1 MFRFALRDLWARRRR
16 LVATSTAVVL
26 GVAFLFA
33 TLTLADTLRSGIGS
47 LYAEQNAGLDVT
59 VRNSTV
65 LGTDDL
71 LRRSTLDVALADAL
85 AAIDGVD
92 RVVPVIEGSAQIVAA
107 DGTDLG
113 GDGPPTMAINWIDDA
128 ELNAFEIVEGRPP
141 APVAGD
147 APVEIVVDRLSA
159 DDGELDV
166 GTVTS
171 VKTPETT
178 PAVVVGIAS
187 FAGRDSLGAATWV
200 AFTDDDA
207 RRLLLAD
214 TATSTSPASTSPA
227 AGDATAVTSLAIV
240 AAEGVD
246 ADALRDTIAR
256 TLPAD
261 AEALT
266 GDELTAEYIAAAES
280 DFIGFIR
287 LFLLAFAAIA
297 LLVATLSIYNTFSIL
312 VAQRTRQ
319 SALLRAIGASRRQV
333 LTATLLEGLVTA
345 IIATMIGLAVG
356 YALAVALREL
366 LGAFAVDL
374 PGSFVVSST
383 SIVVAAVTGIAVT
396 LVACLF
402 PAVRSAGVAPLAALR
417 EAAVDRSSSSWGRA
431 AVGGLLVTAGVVLAV
446 SATSSSDGAF
456 TRAGIGALLVV
467 VGAVVVG
474 PVVVGPVSTVLGAP
488 LRALRGESGN
498 IAVRNARRNPRRT
511 AATASGLLVG
521 TAVVVLFT
529 VLGSSVT
536 ASIDDTIDRTFG
548 GDLVVLQQSFSGAS
562 IDPAFAPAIEATD
575 DVETAAAMAIG
586 PAMVGGIESEV
597 TAVDPARFGA
607 VLDLGHVAGDV
618 ATLAPGEFAA
628 STELAESQ
636 GWALD
641 EPVQLDLVD
650 GSTRTL
656 TLQALY
662 TETDIAGDIV
672 VDVADVNR
680 AAGFEGD
687 LAVLISIADG
697 IDEVTAA
704 ATVDTIGAEF
714 GAPESQTR
722 TQYVDS
728 IVSEVQT
735 LLGLI
740 YGLLGLAILIAVMGI
755 ANTLALSMHER
766 TRELGLLR
774 AVGQTRRQLRSTVR
788 WEALLIALFGTLAGV
803 GLGVFLGWA
812 LTRAAASQEGFGV
825 FAVPPAPIAVIVIVG
840 SLAGV
845 IAAVRPAR
853 RAARLDVLDAL
864 ATD

>member
-16 LVATSTAVVL
+16 VFATSTAVVI

-33 TLTLADTLRSGIGS
+33 TLTLADTLRSGLGS

-59 VRNSTV
+59 VRNANV
-65 LGTDDL
+65 LGADDL
-71 LRRSTLDVALADAL
+71 QRRSLLDASLADDL
-85 AAIDGVD
+85 AAVGGVE
-92 RVVPVIEGSAQIVAA
+92 RVRPVIEGSAQIVGA
-107 DGTDLG
+107 DGADLG
-113 GDGPPTMAINWIDDA
+113 GDGPPTMATNWIDDPG
-128 ELNAFEIVEGRPP
+128 LNAFEIVDGR
-141 APVAGD
+141 APSHVGAD
-147 APVEIVVDRLSA
+147 EPVEIVVDQLSA
-159 DDGELDV
+159 ADGGLDV
-166 GTVTS
+166 GSRTS

-200 AFTDDDA
+200 AFADADA

-214 TATSTSPASTSPA
+214 PTS
-227 AGDATAVTSLAIV
+227 TAVTSLAVV
-240 AAEGVD
+240 ASDGIEVA
-246 ADALRDTIAR
+246 ALRDAIAEM
-256 TLPAD
+256 LPAE

-266 GDELTAEYIAAAES
+266 GDQLTAELVAAADR
-280 DFIGFIR
+280 DFVGFIR
-287 LFLLAFAAIA
+287 IFLLAFAAIA

-345 IIATMIGLAVG
+345 IIASAIGLVVG
-356 YALAVALREL
+356 YGLGVGLREL
-366 LGAFAVDL
+366 LASFAIDL
-374 PGSFVVSST
+374 PGSFVVSTT
-383 SIVVAAVTGIAVT
+383 SVAVAVTTGIVVTV
-396 LVACLF
+396 VACLL
-402 PAVRSAGVAPLAALR
+402 PAVRAAGVAPLAALR
-417 EAAVDRSSSSWGRA
+417 EAAVDGSSASWARTI
-431 AVGGLLVTAGVVLAV
+431 VGALMLAAGVVVAV
-446 SATSSSDGAF
+446 TATSSANDAF

-474 PVVVGPVSTVLGAP
+474 PVVVGPVSSMLGAP
-488 LRALRGESGN
+488 LRGESGRM
-498 IAVRNARRNPRRT
+498 AVRNARRNPRRT

-536 ASIDDTIDRTFG
+536 ASIDDTIGRTFG

-562 IDPAFAPAIEATD
+562 IDPGFAPAIEATD
-575 DVETAAAMAIG
+575 DIDIAAAMSFG
-586 PAMVGGIESEV
+586 PALVGGVESQV
-597 TAVDPARFGA
+597 TAVDPGRFGA
-607 VLDLGHVAGDV
+607 VLQLGHVAGDV

-628 STELAESQ
+628 STGEAESR
-636 GWALD
+636 GWALGD
-641 EPVQLDLVD
+641 DVEVTLVD
-650 GSTRTL
+650 GSTRSL
-656 TLQALY
+656 TLGATY
-662 TETDIAGDIV
+662 TETDIAGDIL
-672 VDVADVNR
+672 VDLADVDR
-680 AAGFEGD
+680 SAGFEGD
-687 LAVLISIADG
+687 LAVLIGIADG
-697 IDEVTAA
+697 VDEVTAA
-704 ATVDTIGAEF
+704 AAVDAIGAEF
-714 GAPESQTR
+714 GAPASQTR

-728 IVSEVQT
+728 IVSDVQT

-755 ANTLALSMHER
+755 ANTLALTMHER

-774 AVGQTRRQLRSTVR
+774 AVGQTRSQLRSTVR

-825 FAVPPAPIAVIVIVG
+825 FAVPVVPIAVIVVVG
-840 SLAGV
+840 ALAGV
-845 IAAVRPAR
+845 FAAARPAR

>member
-16 LVATSTAVVL
+16 LIATSTAVVL

-59 VRNSTV
+59 VRNATV
-65 LGTDDL
+65 LGADDL
-71 LRRSTLDVALADAL
+71 LRRSTLDAALADEL

-92 RVVPVIEGSAQIVAA
+92 RVAPVIEGSAQLVAA
-107 DGTDLG
+107 DGTDIG
-113 GDGPPTMAINWIDDA
+113 GEGPPTMAINWIDDT
-128 ELNAFEIVEGRPP
+128 ELNAFEIVDGRPP
-141 APVAGD
+141 ARVAAD
-147 APVEIVVDRLSA
+147 APVEIVVDRRSA
-159 DDGELDV
+159 IDGGLDV
-166 GTVTS
+166 GTLTS
-171 VKTPETT
+171 VKTPEAT

-200 AFTDDDA
+200 AFTEDDA
-207 RRLLLAD
+207 RRLLLD
-214 TATSTSPASTSPA
+214 DSATSTSAPGGAAS
-227 AGDATAVTSLAIV
+227 AVTSLAVV
-240 AAEGVD
+240 AADGFD
-246 ADALRDTIAR
+246 AGTLRDTISQA
-256 TLPAD
+256 LPAN

-266 GDELTAEYIAAAES
+266 GDELTDEYIAAAES

-319 SALLRAIGASRRQV
+319 SALLRAIGASRGQV

-345 IIATMIGLAVG
+345 IVATAIGLAAG
-356 YALAVALREL
+356 YGLGIGLREL
-366 LGAFAVDL
+366 LAAFAVDL

-383 SIVVAAVTGIAVT
+383 SVAVAAVTGIVVT
-396 LVACLF
+396 VVACLL

-417 EAAVDRSSSSWGRA
+417 EAAVDRSSASWGRA
-431 AVGGLLVTAGVVLAV
+431 VVGGLLLTSGVVVALT
-446 SATSSSDGAF
+446 ATSSSSGAF

-467 VGAVVVG
+467 IGAVVVG
-474 PVVVGPVSTVLGAP
+474 PVIVGPVSTVLGAP
-488 LRALRGESGN
+488 LRAFRGESGRM
-498 IAVRNARRNPRRT
+498 AVRNARRNPRRS

-562 IDPAFAPAIEATD
+562 IDPDFAPAIEATD
-575 DVETAAAMAIG
+575 EVQTAAAMAIG
-586 PAMVGGIESEV
+586 PALVGGVESEV

-618 ATLAPGEFAA
+618 ATLVPGEFAA
-628 STELAESQ
+628 SAGLAESR
-636 GWALD
+636 GWAVGDNVELA
-641 EPVQLDLVD
+641 LVD
-650 GSTRTL
+650 GSIRPL
-656 TLQALY
+656 TLRALY
-662 TETDIAGDIV
+662 TEIDIAGDMV

-687 LAVLISIADG
+687 LAVLIGLADG
-697 IDEVTAA
+697 VDEVTAA
-704 ATVDTIGAEF
+704 ATVDTIGREF
-714 GAPESQTR
+714 GVPAAQTR
-722 TQYVDS
+722 SQYVDS

-755 ANTLALSMHER
+755 ANTLALSIHER

-774 AVGQTRRQLRSTVR
+774 AVGQTRSQLRSTVR
-788 WEALLIALFGTLAGV
+788 WEALLIALFGTTAGV

-825 FAVPPAPIAVIVIVG
+825 FAVPAAPIAIIVVVG
-840 SLAGV
+840 ALAGV
-845 IAAVRPAR
+845 IAALRPAR

-864 ATD
+864 ATN

>member
-16 LVATSTAVVL
+16 LFATSTAVVL

-33 TLTLADTLRSGIGS
+33 TLTLADTLRSGLGS

-59 VRNSTV
+59 VRNATV
-65 LGTDDL
+65 LGADEMQ
-71 LRRSTLDVALADAL
+71 RRSLLDAALADDL
-85 AAIDGVD
+85 AEVDGVD
-92 RVVPVIEGSAQIVAA
+92 RVRAVIEGSAQIVGA

-113 GDGPPTMAINWIDDA
+113 GDGPPTMAINWIDDP
-128 ELNAFEIVEGRPP
+128 ELNAFEIVDGRPP
-141 APVAGD
+141 SSVTADG
-147 APVEIVVDRLSA
+147 PVEIVIDRLSA
-159 DDGELDV
+159 ADGGLDV
-166 GTVTS
+166 GSLTA
-171 VKTPETT
+171 VKTPVTT

-200 AFTDDDA
+200 AFSDADA
-207 RRLLLAD
+207 RRLLLAG
-214 TATSTSPASTSPA
+214 PAGPA
-227 AGDATAVTSLAIV
+227 DRSDSAVTSLAVV
-240 AAEGVD
+240 AAPGVD
-246 ADALRDTIAR
+246 AATLRDSISEV
-256 TLPAD
+256 LPAG

-266 GDELTAEYIAAAES
+266 GDQLTAEFVAAADS
-280 DFIGFIR
+280 DFLGFIR
-287 LFLLAFAAIA
+287 IFLLAFAAIA

-333 LTATLLEGLVTA
+333 LTATLIEGMVTAVVASAIGLV
-345 IIATMIGLAVG
+345 VG
-356 YALAVALREL
+356 YGLGVGLREL
-366 LGAFAVDL
+366 LAAFALEL
-374 PGSFVVSST
+374 PGSFVVSTT
-383 SIVVAAVTGIAVT
+383 SVVVAVTTGIVVTV
-396 LVACLF
+396 VACLL

-417 EAAVDRSSSSWGRA
+417 EAAVDGSSASWTRTIVGALLLASGVVA
-431 AVGGLLVTAGVVLAV
+431 AVT
-446 SATSSSDGAF
+446 ATSSSDGAF

-474 PVVVGPVSTVLGAP
+474 PVVVGPVSSTLGAP
-488 LRALRGESGN
+488 LPGESGRM
-498 IAVRNARRNPRRT
+498 AVRNARRNPRRT

-536 ASIDDTIDRTFG
+536 ASIDDTIGRTFG

-562 IDPAFAPAIEATD
+562 IDPRFAPAIEATD
-575 DVETAAAMAIG
+575 DIEIAAAMSIG
-586 PAMVGGIESEV
+586 PALVGGVETEV

-607 VLDLGHVAGDV
+607 VLELDHAAGDI
-618 ATLAPGEFAA
+618 AALAPGEFAA
-628 STELAESQ
+628 SADEVESR
-636 GWALD
+636 GWVVGD
-641 EPVQLDLVD
+641 SVEVTLVD
-650 GSTRTL
+650 ASSRTL
-656 TLQALY
+656 TLRAIH
-662 TETDIAGDIV
+662 TETDIAGDVV
-672 VDVADVNR
+672 VDLADVSR
-680 AAGFEGD
+680 SAGFEGD
-687 LAVLISIADG
+687 LAVLIGIADG
-697 IDEVTAA
+697 VDEMTAA
-704 ATVDTIGAEF
+704 TTVDTIGAGF
-714 GAPESQTR
+714 GAPAAQTR

-774 AVGQTRRQLRSTVR
+774 AVGQTRGQLRATVR

-812 LTRAAASQEGFGV
+812 LTRAAAAQEGFGV
-825 FAVPPAPIAVIVIVG
+825 FAVPPAPIVVIVVVG
-840 SLAGV
+840 ALAGV

>member
-1 MFRFALRDLWARRRR
+1 MFRFTLSDLWARRRR
-16 LVATSTAVVL
+16 LLATSTAVVL

-33 TLTLADTLRSGIGS
+33 TLTLADTLRSGLGS
-47 LYAEQNAGLDVT
+47 LYATQNAGLDVT
-59 VRNSTV
+59 VRSATV
-65 LGTDDL
+65 LGVDDL
-71 LRRSTLDVALADAL
+71 MRRSTLDASLSDDIAP
-85 AAIDGVD
+85 IEGVD

-128 ELNAFEIVEGRPP
+128 ELNAFEIVDGRPP
-141 APVAGD
+141 APAAPD
-147 APVEIVVDRLSA
+147 APVEIVVDQLSA
-159 DDGELDV
+159 SDGDLAV
-166 GTVTS
+166 GTLTS
-171 VKTPETT
+171 VKTPEAT

-207 RRLLLAD
+207 RRLLLD
-214 TATSTSPASTSPA
+214 DSTTTSSGTAG
-227 AGDATAVTSLAIV
+227 AGTAVTSLAVV
-240 AAEGVD
+240 ASDGFD
-246 ADALRDTIAR
+246 AAALRDSIAPA
-256 TLPAD
+256 LPAE

-287 LFLLAFAAIA
+287 LFLLAFATIA

-333 LTATLLEGLVTA
+333 LTATLLEGLMTA
-345 IIATMIGLAVG
+345 IVATAIGLGVG
-356 YALAVALREL
+356 YGLGLALREL
-366 LGAFAVDL
+366 LAAFGIDL
-374 PGSFVVSST
+374 PGSFVVSAT
-383 SIVVAAVTGIAVT
+383 SVAVAAVTGIVVT
-396 LVACLF
+396 VVACLL

-417 EAAVDRSSSSWGRA
+417 EAAVDRSSASWGRA
-431 AVGGLLVTAGVVLAV
+431 VLGGLLIASGVVVAIAAT
-446 SATSSSDGAF
+446 ATSSGAF
-456 TRAGIGALLVV
+456 TRAGIGALVVV
-467 VGAVVVG
+467 VGVVVIG
-474 PVVVGPVSTVLGAP
+474 PVAVGPVSAALGAP
-488 LRALRGESGN
+488 LSALRGESGRL
-498 IAVRNARRNPRRT
+498 AVRNARRNPRRT

-562 IDPAFAPAIEATD
+562 IDPGFAPALEATD
-575 DVETAAAMAIG
+575 DIETAAAMAIG
-586 PAMVGGIESEV
+586 PALVGGVESEV
-597 TAVDPARFGA
+597 TAVDPGRFGA
-607 VLDLGHVAGDV
+607 VLDLGHVSGDV
-618 ATLAPGEFAA
+618 GDLVPGDFAA
-628 STELAESQ
+628 SADLAETR

-641 EPVQLDLVD
+641 DDVEVTLVD
-650 GSTRTL
+650 GSSRTL
-656 TLQALY
+656 TLRALY
-662 TETDIAGDIV
+662 TETEIAGDIV
-672 VDVADVNR
+672 VDIADVNR
-680 AAGFEGD
+680 SAGFEGD
-687 LAVLISIADG
+687 LAVLIGIADG
-697 IDEVTAA
+697 VDEATAA
-704 ATVDTIGAEF
+704 TTVDALGAEF

-722 TQYVDS
+722 TQYVES

-755 ANTLALSMHER
+755 ANTLALSIHER

-788 WEALLIALFGTLAGV
+788 CEALLIAMFGTLAGV

-812 LTRAAASQEGFGV
+812 LTRAVSTQEGFGV
-825 FAVPPAPIAVIVIVG
+825 FAVPPVPIAVIVVVG
-840 SLAGV
+840 ALAGV
-845 IAAVRPAR
+845 IASVRPAR

>member
-1 MFRFALRDLWARRRR
+1 MFRFTLRDLWSRRRR
-16 LVATSTAVVL
+16 LIATSTAVVL

-33 TLTLADTLRSGIGS
+33 TLTLADTLRAGIGS
-47 LYAEQNAGLDVT
+47 IYAEQNAGLDVT

-71 LRRSTLDVALADAL
+71 TRRSTLDASLADEL
-85 AAIDGVD
+85 GAIDGVD
-92 RVVPVIEGSAQIVAA
+92 RVRPVIEGTAQIVAA

-113 GDGPPTMAINWIDDA
+113 GNGPPTMAINWIDDE
-128 ELNAFEIVEGRPP
+128 ELNAFEVVDGRPP
-141 APVAGD
+141 APVGAD
-147 APVEIVVDRLSA
+147 QPVEIVIDQLSA
-159 DDGELDV
+159 NEGDLDV
-166 GTVTS
+166 GSLTT
-171 VKTPETT
+171 VKTPQAT
-178 PAVVVGIAS
+178 PAKVVGIAS

-207 RRLLLAD
+207 RRLLLFDSAATAGAAD
-214 TATSTSPASTSPA
+214 TGA
-227 AGDATAVTSLAIV
+227 AVTSLAVV
-240 AAEGVD
+240 AADGVD
-246 ADALRDTIAR
+246 VTALRDSITRA
-256 TLPAD
+256 LPAE

-266 GDELTAEYIAAAES
+266 GAELTEEYVAAAES

-287 LFLLAFAAIA
+287 VFLLAFAAIA

-333 LTATLLEGLVTA
+333 LSATLLEGLATAVVATA
-345 IIATMIGLAVG
+345 IGLVVG
-356 YALAVALREL
+356 CGLGLGLREL
-366 LGAFAVDL
+366 LAAFAIDL
-374 PGSFVVSST
+374 PGSFVVSAT
-383 SIVVAAVTGIAVT
+383 SIAVAATTGIVVT
-396 LVACLF
+396 VVACLL
-402 PAVRSAGVAPLAALR
+402 PAVRAAGVAPLAALR
-417 EAAVDRSSSSWGRA
+417 EAAVDRSSASWGRA
-431 AVGGLLVTAGVVLAV
+431 MVGGLLLASGVLVAIT
-446 SATSSSDGAF
+446 ATSSASGAF

-467 VGAVVVG
+467 VGAVVIG
-474 PVVVGPVSTVLGAP
+474 PVVVGPVNTILGAP
-488 LRALRGESGN
+488 LHALRGESGRM
-498 IAVRNARRNPRRT
+498 AMRNARRNPRRT

-562 IDPAFAPAIEATD
+562 IDPGFAPAIEATD
-575 DVETAAAMAIG
+575 DIETAAAMAIG
-586 PAMVGGIESEV
+586 PALVGGVESEV

-607 VLDLGHVAGDV
+607 VLDLGLVAGDV
-618 ATLAPGEFAA
+618 GNLAPGQFAA
-628 STELAESQ
+628 SADEAESR
-636 GWALD
+636 GWMVDDVIEVA
-641 EPVQLDLVD
+641 LVD
-650 GSTRTL
+650 GSSRSL
-656 TLQALY
+656 TLGALY
-662 TETDIAGDIV
+662 TETDIAGDIL
-672 VDVADVNR
+672 VDVADINR

-687 LAVLISIADG
+687 LAVLIGIADG
-697 IDEVTAA
+697 VDEVAAA
-704 ATVDTIGAEF
+704 ATVDSLGEAF
-714 GAPESQTR
+714 GTPAAQTR

-728 IVSEVQT
+728 IVSEVQI

-774 AVGQTRRQLRSTVR
+774 AVGQTRSQLRSTVR
-788 WEALLIALFGTLAGV
+788 WEALLIALFGTLVGV

-812 LTRAAASQEGFGV
+812 LTRAVATQEGFGV
-825 FAVPPAPIAVIVIVG
+825 FAVPPVPIAVIVAVG
-840 SLAGV
+840 ALAGV

>member
-1 MFRFALRDLWARRRR
+1 MFRFALSDLWARRRR

-59 VRNSTV
+59 VRSSTV

-71 LRRSTLDVALADAL
+71 MRRSTLDASLADRL
-85 AAIDGVD
+85 VAIDGVD
-92 RVVPVIEGSAQIVAA
+92 RVRPVIEGSAQIVAA

-128 ELNAFEIVEGRPP
+128 ELNAFEIVAGRPP
-141 APVAGD
+141 APVAPD
-147 APVEIVVDRLSA
+147 APVEIVIDRLSA
-159 DDGELDV
+159 NDGDLEV
-166 GTVTS
+166 GSLTS

-214 TATSTSPASTSPA
+214 SNTAGAP
-227 AGDATAVTSLAIV
+227 DAELAVTSLAVV
-240 AAEGVD
+240 AADGTD
-246 ADALRDTIAR
+246 AQLVRDSIAQAL
-256 TLPAD
+256 PVG

-266 GDELTAEYIAAAES
+266 GDELTAEYVAAAES

-287 LFLLAFAAIA
+287 IFLLAFAAIA

-333 LTATLLEGLVTA
+333 LVATLLEGLVTA
-345 IIATMIGLAVG
+345 VVATAIGLVVG
-356 YALAVALREL
+356 YGLGLGLREL
-366 LGAFAVDL
+366 LAAFAIDL
-374 PGSFVVSST
+374 PGSFVVSAT
-383 SIVVAAVTGIAVT
+383 SIVVAVTTGIVVT
-396 LVACLF
+396 VVACLL

-417 EAAVDRSSSSWGRA
+417 EAAVDRSSASWVRA
-431 AVGGLLVTAGVVLAV
+431 VVGGLLLTAGVVVAV
-446 SATSSSDGAF
+446 TATSSAGAF

-474 PVVVGPVSTVLGAP
+474 PVVVGPVSTILGAP
-488 LRALRGESGN
+488 LRGESGRL
-498 IAVRNARRNPRRT
+498 AVRNARRNPRRT

-562 IDPAFAPAIEATD
+562 IDPGFAPAIEATE
-575 DVETAAAMAIG
+575 DVEIAAAMAIG
-586 PAMVGGIESEV
+586 PALVGGVESEV
-597 TAVDPARFGA
+597 TAVDPARFAGL
-607 VLDLGHVAGDV
+607 LDLGHVAGDV
-618 ATLAPGEFAA
+618 AVLEPGEFAA
-628 STELAESQ
+628 SAEEARSR
-636 GWALD
+636 GWVLD
-641 EPVQLDLVD
+641 DDVDVLLVD
-650 GSTRTL
+650 GSNRRL
-656 TLQALY
+656 TLRALY
-662 TETDIAGDIV
+662 TETDIAGDVV
-672 VDVADVNR
+672 VDVADINR
-680 AAGFEGD
+680 SAGFEGD
-687 LAVLISIADG
+687 LAVLIGIADG
-697 IDEVTAA
+697 VDEVSA
-704 ATVDTIGAEF
+704 ATTVDSVGEGF
-714 GAPESQTR
+714 GAPTAQTR

-728 IVSEVQT
+728 VVSEVQT

-774 AVGQTRRQLRSTVR
+774 AVGQTRGQLRSTVR

-803 GLGVFLGWA
+803 GLGIFLGWA
-812 LTRAAASQEGFGV
+812 LTRAAASEEGFGV
-825 FAVPPAPIAVIVIVG
+825 FAVPSAPIAVIVVVG
-840 SLAGV
+840 ALAGV